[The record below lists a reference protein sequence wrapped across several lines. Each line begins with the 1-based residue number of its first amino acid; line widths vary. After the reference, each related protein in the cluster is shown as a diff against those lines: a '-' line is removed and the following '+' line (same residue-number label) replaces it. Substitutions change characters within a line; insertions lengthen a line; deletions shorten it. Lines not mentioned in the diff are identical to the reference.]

1 MEESLDS
8 HLMSAL
14 VSVALP
20 AMGSRHLGQMQGE
33 RLDLG
38 RSRRSNFMLSVPSA
52 QYMYFIL
59 SVARQSDSLAN
70 LTHQVAVPALEDPG
84 GRRQLLQAHLGWLG
98 RENILP
104 GTPAGLEEQ
113 KQVQVP

>member
-8 HLMSAL
+8 HLMSAS

-38 RSRRSNFMLSVPSA
+38 RSRRSNYMLSVPSS
-52 QYMYFIL
+52 QYMYFIV
-59 SVARQSDSLAN
+59 SVARQSDSLAG

-84 GRRQLLQAHLGWLG
+84 GRRQLLETHLDM
-98 RENILP
+98 
-104 GTPAGLEEQ
+104 
-113 KQVQVP
+113 V